1 MSTNVITAYFLV
13 PKAITLEDMI
23 LLQGIYYSVANTTMV
38 QGIVTDY
45 SSIPDKR
52 HTEIYVFTPFN
63 ESMTLNSR
71 HWHLLYQPTTIKAPS
86 KMHFFLRFHADP
98 LLNAGAMF
106 EPVNTLHYSFP
117 EGVLKM
123 IRAFQL
129 QLPAGE
135 VVSVFHQAVPAF
147 MRGNEKVINKL
158 FNYPDFIQLMIDL
171 KSSSQLCG

>member
-1 MSTNVITAYFLV
+1 MSTNTITAYFLV

-23 LLQGIYYSVANTTMV
+23 LLQGIYNSVTATTMV

-45 SSIPDKR
+45 SMIPDKR

-63 ESMTLNSR
+63 ECMTLNSR

-106 EPVNTLHYSFP
+106 EPVNTLYRALP

-123 IRAFQL
+123 VRTF

-135 VVSVFHQAVPAF
+135 VVSVFHQAVPSF
-147 MRGNEKVINKL
+147 MRGNEKVVNKL
-158 FNYPDFIQLMIDL
+158 CNYEDFIQLMIDV
-171 KSSSQLCG
+171 KNSSQLCG

>member
-1 MSTNVITAYFLV
+1 MSTNTITAYFLV

-23 LLQGIYYSVANTTMV
+23 LLQGIYNSVATTTVV

-106 EPVNTLHYSFP
+106 EPVNTLYNALP

-123 IRAFQL
+123 IRAF

-147 MRGNEKVINKL
+147 MRGNEQVIHEL
-158 FNYPDFIQLMIDL
+158 FNYPGFIQLMIDL
-171 KSSSQLCG
+171 KRGSQLCG